1 MKIAIP
7 VWEDKVSPVL
17 DTASRLLVVEVEA
30 QKESS
35 RFETYLDV
43 KDLSGRCVRIR
54 ALGVD
59 VLICGAISR
68 PFLRILEASGIH
80 TVPGIVG
87 HPEEVLKAYLK
98 GDLVNSKY
106 LMPGYQS
113 TKHMSTGESSDFGQA
128 QAKERRKKEGSKGE
142 KFPADAQEVA
152 KQ

>member
-7 VWEDKVSPVL
+7 VWEDKISPVL
-17 DTASRLLVVEVEA
+17 DTASRLLVVEVED

-43 KDLSGRCVRIR
+43 RDLSRRCVRIR

-80 TVPGIVG
+80 TVPGIAG

-98 GDLVNSKY
+98 GNLVNSKY

-113 TKHMSTGESSDFGQA
+113 TKQLSTGEPSDFRQEQENQKSEEEG
-128 QAKERRKKEGSKGE
+128 RRGE
-142 KFPADAQEVA
+142 KFPTDTQEVS